1 MIVFT
6 LLTSLGVVIAAYLA
20 LSRYERNYVNILMPF
35 MLIGIANFY
44 LFELAYGMLLG
55 FEGST
60 YAYVYTYVTHAAG
73 VLAKVLAYIATP
85 AIVLPILIRTRR
97 ITVPLMPVLLLLCSL
112 ALYAP
117 VLIEFAEFIT
127 SPREIYAATRIG
139 YGALFFLSTFV
150 LYFAFILLLFSGR
163 ISRTYLWLFA
173 LAALIILYLH
183 GSKVQVLSLFLI
195 GLYFVVFVKGRRF
208 GFGQLLGLGAGVSA
222 MVLTLFYLTF
232 PATMREDF
240 VLSLASY
247 AEATRFGAK
256 VMDDPTLQPQ
266 LGRLALESN
275 FYGVVPRALVPDK
288 PRDFGTFWLTSRYA
302 PERFEAATG
311 SPDFGLG
318 VPYADFGV
326 FAIVY
331 HVLGQLLAGILLKVL
346 VTRLRLQPD
355 AGTFV
360 LFLVFMGVPLI
371 PTGSGVP
378 LILYFALAHVAKVFS
393 RDQPATVGPGAKYR
407 APRPPVDPTLGHA

>member
-1 MIVFT
+1 MIVLA

-20 LSRYERNYVNILMPF
+20 LSRYERNYVNILLPF
-35 MLIGIANFY
+35 MLLGIPNFY
-44 LFELAYGMLLG
+44 LFELVYGLLLG

-60 YAYVYTYVTHAAG
+60 YAYVYTYATHATG
-73 VLAKVLAYIATP
+73 VVAKALAYIATP
-85 AIVLPILIRTRR
+85 AVVLPLLIRTRR
-97 ITVPLMPVLLLLCSL
+97 IVVPMVPVLLLLCSL

-117 VLIEFAEFIT
+117 VLIEFADLIA
-127 SPREIYAATRIG
+127 SPREIYSATRVG
-139 YGALFFLSTFV
+139 YGALFFVSTCV

-163 ISRTYLWLFA
+163 ITRTYLWLFA
-173 LAALIILYLH
+173 LAALVILYLH

-195 GLYFVVFVKGRRF
+195 GLYFLVFVKGRRF
-208 GFGQLLGLGAGVSA
+208 GFGRLIGLGVGVSTA
-222 MVLTLFYLTF
+222 VLTLFYLTF
-232 PATMREDF
+232 PATMKEDF

-256 VMDDPTLQPQ
+256 VIDDPALEPQ
-266 LGRLALESN
+266 LGRLALENN

-318 VPYADFGV
+318 VLYADFGV
-326 FAIVY
+326 LAIVY
-331 HVLGQLLAGILLKVL
+331 HAIAQVLAGVLLKLL
-346 VTRLRLQPD
+346 VTRLKLRPD

-360 LFLVFMGVPLI
+360 LLLVFMGVPLL

-378 LILYFALAHVAKVFS
+378 LIIYFVLAHFAKVFS
-393 RDQPATVGPGAKYR
+393 RDEPASLPGAAAAAR
-407 APRPPVDPTLGHA
+407 A